1 MRYLLDTCVV
11 SELVSKMPHAGVV
24 GWVDGEDE
32 HDLFLSVITIGEI
45 VKGIAKLPESAR
57 QQELRHWLKA
67 ALLPRFR
74 DRILPIDVAVITV
87 WGALTAGLEQQ
98 GRKMPAIDALIA
110 ATALHGELSL
120 VTRNESDFR
129 HAGVQLVNPW
139 TLRGK

>member
-11 SELVSKMPHAGVV
+11 SELVSKTPHAGVV
-24 GWVDGEDE
+24 SWVDSVDE

-45 VKGIAKLPESAR
+45 VKGIAKLPQSAR
-57 QQELRHWLKA
+57 QRELRHWLEE

-74 DRILPIDVAVITV
+74 DRILPIDVTVVTV

-110 ATALHGELSL
+110 ATVLHRELSL
-120 VTRNESDFR
+120 VTRNENDFR
-129 HAGVQLVNPW
+129 HAGVQLINPW
-139 TLRGK
+139 TLEG